1 MDLIVLNERDFYSYL
16 QEENKKTFLKMI
28 DKFENYIAPIM
39 RSKGFKRINRAERT
53 VLFSFGEI
61 TFSRSR
67 WKKDGQTKIPVD
79 EKLGLVSHTRFS
91 KEVLYQLTKLA
102 NYMPYRKVAEVMEL
116 LNQIYVTKDSVLSAI
131 QKAGELLK
139 EKARRKE

>member
-1 MDLIVLNERDFYSYL
+1 MDLTVLNERDFYSYL

-39 RSKGFKRINRAERT
+39 RSKGFKRINRVERT

-61 TFSRSR
+61 TFTRSR

-102 NYMPYRKVAEVMEL
+102 TICPIVKW
-116 LNQIYVTKDSVLSAI
+116 
-131 QKAGELLK
+131 LK
-139 EKARRKE
+139 